1 MIVFIVVIGHSSA
14 VLGLREV
21 ESQPL
26 KVFKECGDMAL
37 RDML

>member
-21 ESQPL
+21 ESSTL
-26 KVFKECGDMAL
+26 KVFKERFNVVLKDMV
-37 RDML
+37 